1 MSYDASDAARDD
13 FYDSIRAELT
23 PEIIAEFKSERLTS
37 YLDSHRTI
45 AEKPFRALAEARKLQ
60 SDSHETAAFIHA
72 VIASEVTI
80 KTVFIHPLVIGVVH
94 NEVIAPIITDMVL
107 GQTRGQFQKV
117 EGLFLN
123 ILNEIANVDLKTYL
137 RSGSKTPLL
146 NEIFEIQRK
155 RNGIMHKADEAT
167 KEEAQYAVAVAAE
180 ILEQVFPKVAKE
192 LGFHVHE
199 GFKLCRNWLCSQP
212 ESVKAIMAGIL
223 KK

>member
-1 MSYDASDAARDD
+1 MSYDEYDAARDA
-13 FYDSIRAELT
+13 FYEKVREDLT
-23 PEIIAEFKSERLTS
+23 PEIIQEFKSERLTS
-37 YLDSHRTI
+37 YFDSNRTV
-45 AEKPFRALAEARKLQ
+45 AEKPFRALTEARKLLT
-60 SDSHETAAFIHA
+60 DSHETAAFIHA

-123 ILNEIANVDLKTYL
+123 ILNEIANVDLEKYL
-137 RSGSKTPLL
+137 RSGSKKPLL
-146 NEIFEIQRK
+146 KEIFEIQSK
-155 RNGIMHKADEAT
+155 RNVILHRADDAT
-167 KEEAQYAVAVAAE
+167 KDEAQYAISVAAE

-192 LGFHVHE
+192 LGFHVHD

-212 ESVKAIMAGIL
+212 ESVKAILEGRF